1 MESINLIT
9 DLFKY
14 NTGYL
19 VKHLSS
25 IDRQKLFIRPNV
37 RLNPIVW
44 IFGHIVVSRGSLIE
58 LLGGEPATWELSQYF
73 NTGTKPLNDP
83 SDYPPYDELMSSL
96 GKLGTKLN
104 RLIVEGSD
112 ALLNKQVW
120 GNYDTIGKHVLSGY
134 IHESYH
140 IGQITY
146 LLNQIEKTSMNQ
158 SRLKLST
165 TKKNNSTGKLL
176 LDSLK
181 SVLTVK

>member
-1 MESINLIT
+1 MESKDLIT

-19 VKHLSS
+19 MKHLTS
-25 IDRQKLFIRPNV
+25 IDKSKLFIRPSV
-37 RLNPIVW
+37 KLNPVIW
-44 IFGHIVVSRGSLIE
+44 IFGHIIVSRGSMIE
-58 LLGGEPATWELSQYF
+58 LLGGDPSYWELNQYF
-73 NTGTKPLNDP
+73 NSGTKPLNDP
-83 SDYPPYDELMSSL
+83 SEYPPFDELMTAMS
-96 GKLGTKLN
+96 KIGTKLN
-104 RLIVEGSD
+104 RLIIEGGD

-140 IGQITY
+140 VGQITY
-146 LLNQIEKTSMNQ
+146 LLNQIEKTSTAQ
-158 SRLKLST
+158 SRLNLSR
-165 TKKNNSTGKLL
+165 KKNNSTGKIL

>member
-19 VKHLSS
+19 MKHLMP
-25 IDRQKLFIRPNV
+25 IDKSKLFIRPSIK
-37 RLNPIVW
+37 LNPAIW
-44 IFGHIVVSRGSLIE
+44 IFGHIIVSRGSLIE
-58 LLGGEPATWELSQYF
+58 LLGGEPSYWELNQYF
-73 NTGTKPLNDP
+73 NSGTRALNDP
-83 SDYPPYDELMSSL
+83 SEYPPFDEIMVAL
-96 GKLGTKLN
+96 GKLGKKLN
-104 RLIVEGSD
+104 QLIIEGGD
-112 ALLNKQVW
+112 VLLNKQVW

-146 LLNQIEKTSMNQ
+146 LLNQIEKSSTMQ
-158 SRLKLST
+158 SRLKSF
-165 TKKNNSTGKLL
+165 KRRNNSTGKIL
-176 LDSLK
+176 LDNLK